1 MLTAMEVRILNHWTT
16 REDPELH
23 LFSFIKTLYTSNNS
37 NTFVV
42 EYRTILQVRGQKNP
56 KTLVYHEPALEVL
69 FNAVRQKSKMKN
81 INTGKEKDKKINICD
96 DMIIPPEKPERI
108 N

>member
-1 MLTAMEVRILNHWTT
+1 MEVRILNHWTT
-16 REDPELH
+16 REVPELH
-23 LFSFIKTLYTSNNS
+23 LFNFIKTLYTSNDS

-42 EYRTILQVRGQKNP
+42 EYRTILQVKGQKKKKKKKP
-56 KTLVYHEPALEVL
+56 LVYHEPALKVL

-81 INTGKEKDKKINICD
+81 INTGKEKDKKIHICD